1 MIITAPPAA
10 DGIVPALKLHAAV
23 LAALHKASFPP
34 EERWTADEFAS
45 LLEMPGVFGFL
56 AMSDGTEDGVPCGMV
71 LARVAADEAE
81 ILTIAVSPSARRL
94 GCGRRL
100 LTAACIAAA
109 RAGARMMFLEVSAAN
124 DAARELYAR
133 GGFTCVGRRARYYR
147 DNTDALML
155 RAELSA
161 P

>member
-1 MIITAPPAA
+1 MIITGTPAA
-10 DGIVPALKLHAAV
+10 DGLVSVLKLHAAV
-23 LAALHKASFPP
+23 LADLHNASFPP
-34 EERWTADEFAS
+34 GERWNATAFAS

-56 AMSDGTEDGVPCGMV
+56 AVSGAAEEAVPCGMV

-81 ILTIAVSPSARRL
+81 ILTIAVTPSARRL
-94 GCGRRL
+94 GYGRRL
-100 LTAACIAAA
+100 LTAACLAAA

-133 GGFTCVGRRARYYR
+133 GGFICVGRREGYYR
-147 DNTDALML
+147 DKTDALML

>member
-1 MIITAPPAA
+1 MIITGASAS

-23 LAALHKASFPP
+23 LATLHEESFPR
-34 EERWTADEFAS
+34 EERWSADEFAS
-45 LLEMPGVFGFL
+45 LLEMSGVFGFL
-56 AMSDGTEDGVPCGMV
+56 AISGAAEEAPPCGMV

-81 ILTIAVSPSARRL
+81 ILTIAVAPAARRL
-94 GCGRRL
+94 GHGRRL
-100 LTAACIAAA
+100 ITAACLAAA

-133 GGFTCVGRRARYYR
+133 GGFACVGRRARYYR
-147 DNTDALML
+147 DKADALML